1 MEAVAGIK
9 LVMPVAY
16 RNKMQFT
23 GTVAIDN
30 DVIDAGFREFR
41 AANFGIRSAARG
53 WSETQHR
60 LVKACRR
67 TAAASAP
74 PSPDNR
80 RFTNF
85 DLSES
90 DIAK

>member
-1 MEAVAGIK
+1 MEK
-9 LVMPVAY
+9 
-16 RNKMQFT
+16 
-23 GTVAIDN
+23 
-30 DVIDAGFREFR
+30 
-41 AANFGIRSAARG
+41 GIRSAARG

-80 RFTNF
+80 RFTEKEP
-85 DLSES
+85 SAKR
-90 DIAK
+90 IALNKFTLTKSAVDALEPAEKSWLAWDDKLIGFVMHDFIPLI